1 MNRAEPRGHYES
13 GGQSGWLW
21 GCGSLPPPDPHP
33 AEAGFPAELMASG
46 CAEVI
51 VRPEGLVERGD
62 QVEEG
67 LAAALV
73 TQWALVLATLALAQS
88 AERKASA
95 QHCHVSHS
103 PQQTHSAP
111 TYLLGLRPDVWGG
124 DSASSTWGWP
134 SWQNCLNMCLS
145 SPAILHE

>member
-1 MNRAEPRGHYES
+1 
-13 GGQSGWLW
+13 
-21 GCGSLPPPDPHP
+21 
-33 AEAGFPAELMASG
+33 MASG

-51 VRPEGLVERGD
+51 VRPEGLVERGN
-62 QVEEG
+62 QVEER

-73 TQWALVLATLALAQS
+73 AQRALILTTLALAQS
-88 AERKASA
+88 AEREASA
-95 QHCHVSHS
+95 QHCPEPHS
-103 PQQTHSAP
+103 PQQARP
-111 TYLLGLRPDVWGG
+111 AAAYLLGLRPDVWGG

>member
-1 MNRAEPRGHYES
+1 MAP
-13 GGQSGWLW
+13 GG
-21 GCGSLPPPDPHP
+21 
-33 AEAGFPAELMASG
+33 
-46 CAEVI
+46 AEVI

-67 LAAALV
+67 LAAARV
-73 TQWALVLATLALAQS
+73 AQRALVLGTLALAQS
-88 AERKASA
+88 AQRNASA
-95 QHCHVSHS
+95 RHGPAPHS
-103 PQQTHSAP
+103 PQWADSAP
-111 TYLLGLRPDVWGG
+111 AHLLGLRPEVWGG